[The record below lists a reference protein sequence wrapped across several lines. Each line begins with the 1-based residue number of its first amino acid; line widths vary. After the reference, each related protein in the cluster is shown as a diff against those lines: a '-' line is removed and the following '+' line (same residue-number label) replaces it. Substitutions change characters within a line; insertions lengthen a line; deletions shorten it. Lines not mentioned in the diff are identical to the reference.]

1 MQMPGGGNSGHL
13 HGCNVTV
20 EAYCKWTQGWLAWL
34 KKPTCCLWT
43 AVVFAETAPVR
54 KVRILPLF
62 VYCQVRES
70 VTVPA
75 GRALFRMT
83 LILNSAMSMIPKV
96 MQNQWQLVHSIF
108 PPGMPRLNMRP
119 CSYLQILVTD
129 NCKILRKSD
138 SYLSSTV
145 HPGSCAPVGWVAPDC
160 AHGGTPTL
168 VPTSWHT
175 THTQRS
181 TYVLITLGPLWFTP
195 LVTATT
201 WWNGW
206 GTLGAS
212 ESMWYFTNFKIN
224 QWKDVFR
231 LSIPLDGFLMLRSI
245 TCEQPVPVASTHL
258 PQWRCCGGWEGC
270 WFYHSDRTLFN
281 NA

>member
-1 MQMPGGGNSGHL
+1 MTHNNYSSQHSSFYISANTLHRYPHSQLQGNMQMPGGGNSGHL

-108 PPGMPRLNMRP
+108 PPGMPWLKMRP
-119 CSYLQILVTD
+119 CQDTCHRQLQ
-129 NCKILRKSD
+129 N
-138 SYLSSTV
+138 STEKWQL
-145 HPGSCAPVGWVAPDC
+145 PVKYCTSWFMCTSGM
-160 AHGGTPTL
+160 GGTRL
-168 VPTSWHT
+168 C
-175 THTQRS
+175 
-181 TYVLITLGPLWFTP
+181 
-195 LVTATT
+195 T
-201 WWNGW
+201 WWDPYVS
-206 GTLGAS
+206 A
-212 ESMWYFTNFKIN
+212 Y
-224 QWKDVFR
+224 
-231 LSIPLDGFLMLRSI
+231 
-245 TCEQPVPVASTHL
+245 
-258 PQWRCCGGWEGC
+258 
-270 WFYHSDRTLFN
+270 
-281 NA
+281 